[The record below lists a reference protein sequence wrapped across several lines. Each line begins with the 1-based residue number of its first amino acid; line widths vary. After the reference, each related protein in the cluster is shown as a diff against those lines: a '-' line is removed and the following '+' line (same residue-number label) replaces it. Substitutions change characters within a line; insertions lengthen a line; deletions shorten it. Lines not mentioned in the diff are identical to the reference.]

1 MNTASRSSMLSR
13 NNNTV
18 SKLSTAVKN
27 TELNIA
33 KSETT
38 FNLSKLEQLK
48 NLITNNLSKGLRVYL
63 IIIIPVIIL
72 LIYILYKYNFKNRI
86 SDVINNVKPS
96 TKPERKKPLPQCY
109 QLDPTLQFKLCDYFI
124 SSSYMSPCA
133 GNQHFDYVSTDMI
146 NHVIQSGARYIQLP
160 ICESDV
166 TLNAL
171 PVIGTCQYGQ
181 RIISS
186 LNSIEIRET
195 FNIIRNNAFLLNNT
209 EINYPLF
216 IHLILNTNNKFTLNT
231 VTNHI
236 KAVFGDV
243 LLPVKNYTSFPIFLE
258 KLCNLLGKVVIFATM
273 EYKGSTLEEVVI
285 PLDRLFQSYHY
296 SELDKINLA
305 SGDVLTNIYNSKL
318 SSKEQTQSNKAFKT
332 KYPSIDHVVR
342 NVDTIGKDIMNDKEI
357 LNNLTSFNKVGMTL
371 VKAQKP
377 EDVISSNY
385 DFNNA
390 LYYGCQFITMNFQI
404 NDTHLKT
411 YLDIF
416 KESSFRLKPSSM
428 RFTEK
433 EEPMPNLL
441 ALYDNVIPK
450 EDNVLNNILTKYEN
464 LLIAIESYTLP
475 NTFLTMLDTNLR
487 FLIGSKLSSSAT
499 SGTTNKIGI
508 EQCFIVTKSNV
519 STGTQNKPIFIQSA
533 KDKTRF
539 LTYNNASFIM
549 SSKGKTKVELFQQS
563 YFFEKSRVTDKESS
577 NSDDLV
583 SIKLVDPKNAMY
595 MAFEN
600 KMVKAYAE
608 SPQVQAMNNM
618 SFTIHIVP
626 FQMQI
631 RLVTLFGG
639 SMKSMSE
646 GSIVG
651 VLENNTTDGTSYII
665 ESGVITNNNFNYL
678 TDEFYLQNANTG
690 KYLSLDPLTG
700 FLNDQ
705 SNETSIR
712 LKLHIEPSKGY
723 YQIVNSMGN
732 YLVLLN
738 KNLLKFEKKELI
750 VSNENLFQIDLQ
762 YII

>member
-1 MNTASRSSMLSR
+1 MNNSRSLSK
-13 NNNTV
+13 NTNSV
-18 SKLSTAVKN
+18 SKLSTMVDN
-27 TELNIA
+27 TKLNIS
-33 KSETT
+33 KTNTSI
-38 FNLSKLEQLK
+38 NLSKLDQFK
-48 NLITNNLSKGLRVYL
+48 TLITNNMSYGLRVYL
-63 IIIIPVIIL
+63 VIIIPVIIL
-72 LIYILYKYNFKNRI
+72 LIYIIYKYNFKNRI
-86 SDVINNVKPS
+86 SDIINDIKPK
-96 TKPERKKPLPQCY
+96 TKGEKKQQLQQCY
-109 QLDPTLQFKLCDYFI
+109 QLDATMQFKLCDYFI
-124 SSSYMSPCA
+124 SSSYMTPCV

-146 NHVIQSGARYIQLP
+146 THVIQSGARYIQIP

-236 KAVFGDV
+236 KAVFGDI
-243 LLPVKNYTSFPIFLE
+243 LLPIKNYKTFPIFLE

-285 PLDRLFQSYHY
+285 PLDKLFQTYHY
-296 SELDKINLA
+296 SELDKTNL
-305 SGDVLTNIYNSKL
+305 SDGDVLTNIYNSKL
-318 SSKEQTQSNKAFKT
+318 SSKEQTESNKAFKT
-332 KYPSIDHVVR
+332 KYPSIDHVVK

-357 LNNLTSFNKVGMTL
+357 LNNL
-371 VKAQKP
+371 
-377 EDVISSNY
+377 DVISSNY

-404 NDTHLKT
+404 NDNHMND
-411 YLDIF
+411 YIGIF

-433 EEPMPNLL
+433 EEPIPNLL
-441 ALYDNVIPK
+441 ALYDTVIPK
-450 EDNVLNNILTKYEN
+450 EDNVLNDTFLKYEN
-464 LLIAIESYTLP
+464 LLIAFEPYTLP

-487 FLIGSKLSSSAT
+487 FLVGSNISSSA
-499 SGTTNKIGI
+499 SGTTNNKIGI
-508 EQCFIVTKSNV
+508 EQCFIITKSNV
-519 STGTQNKPIFIQSA
+519 STGTQNTPLFIQSA
-533 KDKTRF
+533 KDKTRYI
-539 LTYNNASFIM
+539 TYNNAGFIM
-549 SSKGKTKVELFQQS
+549 SSKGKEKQTLFQQS
-563 YFFEKSRVTDKESS
+563 FFVEKSRVNDSEQGDK
-577 NSDDLV
+577 LV
-583 SIKLVDPKNAMY
+583 SVKLVDPKNALY

-618 SFTIHIVP
+618 SFAIRIIPFQIHIK
-626 FQMQI
+626 I
-631 RLVTLFGG
+631 VTLFGG
-639 SMKSMSE
+639 SMKSMS
-646 GSIVG
+646 GGIVG
-651 VLENNTTDGTSYII
+651 VLENNTTDGTTYII
-665 ESGVITNNNFNYL
+665 EPGVIANRNFNYL
-678 TDEFYLQNANTG
+678 TDEFYLQNAETG
-690 KYLSLDPLTG
+690 KYLGMDVLTG

-705 SNETSIR
+705 GENTR
-712 LKLHIEPSKGY
+712 LRFHIETSKGY
-723 YQIVNSMGN
+723 FQIVNSDGK
-732 YLVLLN
+732 YLVLMN

-750 VSNENLFQIDLQ
+750 VSNENLFQIDLK